1 MRVGEMEGLEP
12 LLAFSISIP
21 GKQSPAVTDPR

>member
-1 MRVGEMEGLEP
+1 MRVGETEGLEP

-21 GKQSPAVTDPR
+21 NEGLPAVQAM